1 LTKGRWYVRGCV
13 HWLVIVLQDLFNVRL
28 DVQNVYFYLGTLSST
43 LQAFNHSP
51 EGLIRIFAH
60 IVPILN
66 GRDSEGHV
74 IYLGP
79 QRTKIH
85 RYLLV
90 IFLAKSAQMF
100 RLSGKEI
107 DNSIYFTLYALKEI
121 ANSFKDISPYHL
133 PINYDRSKVAIKV
146 YNMISNNGLV
156 DIKKID
162 GDTYITI
169 TEKGDGVSE
178 KLLRELIAYE
188 EFANMNKTDSDEP
201 FKVKKGV
208 KSGVVYDPGLQRVEK
223 RLAEKISEINL
234 PFEEELKTIEED

>member
-1 LTKGRWYVRGCV
+1 M
-13 HWLVIVLQDLFNVRL
+13 
-28 DVQNVYFYLGTLSST
+28 QNVYFYLGTLSCT

-85 RYLLV
+85 RYLLI
-90 IFLAKSAQMF
+90 IFLAKSAQIF

-121 ANSFKDISPYHL
+121 ANSFKALIISQ
-133 PINYDRSKVAIKV
+133 S
-146 YNMISNNGLV
+146 
-156 DIKKID
+156 
-162 GDTYITI
+162 IT
-169 TEKGDGVSE
+169 TGQ
-178 KLLRELIAYE
+178 
-188 EFANMNKTDSDEP
+188 
-201 FKVKKGV
+201 
-208 KSGVVYDPGLQRVEK
+208 KSQ
-223 RLAEKISEINL
+223 
-234 PFEEELKTIEED
+234 LKYTI